1 MWCNVCLS
9 VCMYACMYVCMD
21 VCMYVS
27 MYLFIYVYVCGY
39 SMDILEGGVAGEE
52 GGLAMHGGASPFQ
65 NVHAIHA
72 HCMSHYS
79 LNWCNVLI
87 YVCMHAFMYE
97 CMYL

>member
-1 MWCNVCLS
+1 
-9 VCMYACMYVCMD
+9 MD
-21 VCMYVS
+21 VDIDEQVAVAVNAD
-27 MYLFIYVYVCGY
+27 VYAHECIALAVGKAVDVNPGV
-39 SMDILEGGVAGEE
+39 DILEGGVKGEE

-65 NVHAIHA
+65 NVHAIHV